1 MWSSIKLTTIPE
13 NFIEIAQK
21 IHQHEK
27 FIIQNFVI
35 FSVFWPHTSPVHQ
48 WQWNIAWMSRGW
60 FIQVKFHLHWCS
72 MSPLKLPSPTE
83 LNTAIALCTM
93 LTVNTKLET
102 AKDYLSQFWIGEQKW
117 KKVESHWHQQY
128 QDKRKCQC
136 CRCGL
141 NGPQNAKTQQLYECE
156 QIYLP
161 QSNLIKQNT
170 TSAQSVLSD
179 N

>member
-1 MWSSIKLTTIPE
+1 MAVKYRMDEPWLIHPGQISPALVQHVTP
-13 NFIEIAQK
+13 EIAL
-21 IHQHEK
+21 
-27 FIIQNFVI
+27 
-35 FSVFWPHTSPVHQ
+35 S
-48 WQWNIAWMSRGW
+48 NI
-60 FIQVKFHLHWCS
+60 
-72 MSPLKLPSPTE
+72 E
-83 LNTAIALCTM
+83 LNTAIALCAM

-156 QIYLP
+156 QIHLP